1 MPSFVVCNMFQIH
14 FYYRIE
20 AYYNETVNRFRQT
33 ATTLVNRMVVE
44 LESGGNVR
52 FEEGTPTDMW

>member
-1 MPSFVVCNMFQIH
+1 MVKTIVCHMCF
-14 FYYRIE
+14 RIE
-20 AYYNETVNRFRQT
+20 AYYTEIVSRFRQT

>member
-1 MPSFVVCNMFQIH
+1 MSIKPDLLTFQVQ
-14 FYYRIE
+14 FSSRIE
-20 AYYNETVNRFRQT
+20 SYYTETVNRFRQT

-52 FEEGTPTDMW
+52 FEEGTPSDMW